1 MATLDEVQLEMLSDK
16 LSLKVGSEQIYSQ
29 PQPLLL
35 LSYLALKGKTLRSEL
50 TRLFWAHIADNN
62 RARAYLSEVLRL
74 LKKIE
79 HPSLSPLIRVEES
92 ANPRDSYLI
101 TEVDSDVAKLHQAI
115 AENDIEKI
123 LQLYQR
129 PLLWQLETKRRL
141 HLDSGDLHHWLITT
155 RENLANKTRDAVLS
169 AAERIATQEKYTRAA
184 HLAQKAWRQIT
195 TDITVLS
202 VEEYQRIQRLFLAH
216 SSHNAASIREEA
228 RRHGLQIEF
237 ATNKAH
243 ARASLSSSNNLPATT
258 SELVGRQEIYNDVH
272 HYLRQGSKRCV
283 NLLGMAG
290 IGKSKLALHIARDL
304 RGYSSFQDGIF
315 VVWLQNVKKSSAM
328 IDAIAQSLELKGHTL
343 QEVGE
348 ALQHKAMLLLL
359 DNLEDIIADDSQVL
373 DDLHTLLNKC
383 LELRILVT
391 SRSKL
396 GSPWEKCYTLEGIDY
411 RAEKEAILLSA
422 AGQLWLE
429 QGVPR
434 PQPEDYSALQEIFT
448 FSQGNPLA
456 IKLAAR
462 CSESQSIQ
470 SIAREFKRQLHTVTL
485 NYGRLNNFNLQHQSL
500 VIAFENSWRQLNSLE
515 QAQYLPLALFES
527 SMRLEMLRIDFAL
540 SQESLSRFCQ
550 RNLLRWQSDSKRYH
564 LHPLLRQF
572 ALEKLEQSPHKQQ
585 WQKTYYDYFSQELL
599 AVAYGTQEER
609 NDAPKKL
616 ASELSNIA
624 KTWHWQLE
632 QENYA
637 FLDKGAH
644 ALEQLYDLL
653 GQARVGKTLLQIAE
667 QKLTRLVKTELQNS
681 QRQHAYVNILASL
694 AWLCKQSAQYKEAA
708 TLAEKAR
715 ELAEVWQ
722 HERALSTA
730 LNTLGAVYDMCG
742 QFTKAQRYVMESL
755 QRKKVGSSEYAN
767 VLSNLAQIDIQLG
780 NYQQAKQRLN
790 QALAIFTQQQR
801 YLKIVQCH
809 FKLARLAFYQQED
822 TQQLQEQFNLVMLL
836 AQQHAAPIWLHKC
849 YFYQGILACLTE
861 NYQEAHEYSR
871 QLRHLA
877 KQYPQLRLERMLL
890 DMNIYLYKPSK
901 VINVTSLFQSAL
913 TLAKRHHSLVS
924 IFRVLVLQ
932 CKYRE
937 KTQQNSKHLA
947 RFFLLYQAKIPHYLR
962 KELQD
967 KKFYPAG

>member
-1 MATLDEVQLEMLSDK
+1 MLDFSMAELDNVKLEMLSAK

-92 ANPRDSYLI
+92 ANSRDSYLI

-129 PLLWQLETKRRL
+129 PLLWQSETKRRL

-169 AAERIATQEKYTRAA
+169 AAERAATQEKYTRAA
-184 HLAQKAWRQIT
+184 HLAQKAWRKIT

-216 SSHNAASIREEA
+216 SSYNAASVQKEA

-237 ATNKAH
+237 ATNTAH
-243 ARASLSSSNNLPATT
+243 ARASLSSRNNLPATT
-258 SELVGRQEIYNDVH
+258 SELVGRQEIYNDIH

-315 VVWLQNVKKSSAM
+315 VVWLQKVKKSSAM

-348 ALQHKAMLLLL
+348 ALQHKAMLLVL

-391 SRSKL
+391 SRSRL

-429 QGVPR
+429 QEVPR

-470 SIAREFKRQLHTVTL
+470 SIAREFKQQLHTVTL

-515 QAQYLPLALFES
+515 QAHYLPLALFES
-527 SMRLEMLRIDFAL
+527 SMRPEMLRIHFAL

-550 RNLLRWQSDSKRYH
+550 RSLLRWQSDSKRYH

-585 WQKTYYDYFSQELL
+585 WRKTYYDYFSQELL

-616 ASELSNIA
+616 ASELPNIA
-624 KTWHWQLE
+624 KTWHWQLK

-653 GQARVGKTLLQIAE
+653 GQARVGKKLLQIAE
-667 QKLTRLVKTELQNS
+667 RKLAQLVEIEPLNS
-681 QRQHAYVNILASL
+681 QRQHAYINILASV

-715 ELAEVWQ
+715 ELAEIWQ

-755 QRKKVGSSEYAN
+755 QRKKVGSSAYAN
-767 VLSNLAQIDIQLG
+767 VLSNLASVNIQLG
-780 NYQQAKQRLN
+780 DYKLAKERLQQALN
-790 QALAIFTQQQR
+790 IFTKEKR
-801 YLKIVQCH
+801 HLKIVQCH
-809 FKLARLAFYQQED
+809 FKLARLAFLRQDNIAQAKQRFHD
-822 TQQLQEQFNLVMLL
+822 VVIL
-836 AQQHAAPIWLHKC
+836 AQQYHAYAWRDRC
-849 YFYQGILACLTE
+849 YFYQGYLACLE
-861 NYQEAHEYSR
+861 HNYD
-871 QLRHLA
+871 LA
-877 KQYPQLRLERMLL
+877 KEHSYKLSKLKDASIHRRLEKSLLDISIHLHSPSHSINMNPLFQQGLRL
-890 DMNIYLYKPSK
+890 
-901 VINVTSLFQSAL
+901 
-913 TLAKRHHSLVS
+913 AKNSHNMVA
-924 IFRVLVLQ
+924 IFRVLALQ
-932 CKYRE
+932 LEYYQK
-937 KTQQNSKHLA
+937 QQSNTKHLNK
-947 RFFLLYQAKIPHYLR
+947 FLLLHQARIPHYLH
-962 KELQD
+962 
-967 KKFYPAG
+967 KKIYAG